1 MVSAEIDE
9 SHSTDGPMTPRCPV
23 CHSAEPVNVFC
34 GTCGAELDAKPG
46 YWRNLLRP
54 RVFAAAPRQPI
65 ALPLV
70 SSTLFP
76 RLAKPY
82 RRPLQ
87 HALILMAIAL
97 VVFSLLRWLSPLVIL
112 TTLGVL
118 LLFVLYLWQTNAL
131 RRIPLRALVIA
142 PVAGAALGAGWW
154 LWAGH
159 EVARA
164 YDVSLAEASLLQYTI
179 DVGFILN
186 TGGALILAVPVI
198 VVRLLRVPLRD
209 SLDGF
214 VVGAVGALACSSAAT
229 IAWLAP
235 QFIFGLI
242 DNYSGGRLLEE
253 ATLYAVAD
261 PLTSAAFGGLVGI
274 ALWFRPDRRPGRR
287 SPGLRVALAVL
298 AVLAL
303 MLYLAEYDVDAAEL
317 PRAEEEVSLLLLTAL
332 ALIAL
337 RAGMQIALLHEAS
350 GPPGGGEAACG
361 FCEHAVPETAFC
373 TDCGGAS
380 RASGRPGGALAT

>member
-1 MVSAEIDE
+1 MSAEIDE

-209 SLDGF
+209 SLD
-214 VVGAVGALACSSAAT
+214 
-229 IAWLAP
+229 
-235 QFIFGLI
+235 
-242 DNYSGGRLLEE
+242 
-253 ATLYAVAD
+253 
-261 PLTSAAFGGLVGI
+261 
-274 ALWFRPDRRPGRR
+274 
-287 SPGLRVALAVL
+287 
-298 AVLAL
+298 
-303 MLYLAEYDVDAAEL
+303 
-317 PRAEEEVSLLLLTAL
+317 
-332 ALIAL
+332 
-337 RAGMQIALLHEAS
+337 
-350 GPPGGGEAACG
+350 
-361 FCEHAVPETAFC
+361 
-373 TDCGGAS
+373 
-380 RASGRPGGALAT
+380 